1 MILHHLNNP
10 FANPKISED
19 NFGKIALTHL
29 ERLKTNNQEG
39 QFTTL
44 IEATQPLYDAYKEAV
59 SDEAFEIA
67 LREGK
72 TITVDAAIKGLKH
85 FASRKEGVIADAFD
99 GKPEI
104 YEQFFPHGLTE
115 YSKATKKN
123 IDTLFYRLVKAMQAH
138 TAELGDEMAEDAL
151 TLYNNYVALR
161 DTQLQAIGE
170 VKELDSDADAARI
183 DLAER
188 IFLNLLALIT
198 MFVENTDRVKDFFDL
213 SITKRNQKDDDDET
227 PGDPSEPTPE

>member
-72 TITVDAAIKGLKH
+72 TITVDAAIKGLK
-85 FASRKEGVIADAFD
+85 AKERG
-99 GKPEI
+99 
-104 YEQFFPHGLTE
+104 
-115 YSKATKKN
+115 
-123 IDTLFYRLVKAMQAH
+123 
-138 TAELGDEMAEDAL
+138 
-151 TLYNNYVALR
+151 
-161 DTQLQAIGE
+161 
-170 VKELDSDADAARI
+170 
-183 DLAER
+183 
-188 IFLNLLALIT
+188 
-198 MFVENTDRVKDFFDL
+198 
-213 SITKRNQKDDDDET
+213 DDET
-227 PGDPSEPTPE
+227 VREAVRIAVRRGFRKSLDKNPVITVHLFRVNG